1 MRGFRSRMREKYT
14 ECPGIVSASYL
25 RAFQRELMSVDEW
38 FISFV
43 DSFRALF
50 VIYYRSRGDVS
61 IPGRVPWR
69 FKDSIGFRPR

>member
-25 RAFQRELMSVDEW
+25 RAFQRGLMSVDEW

-50 VIYYRSRGDVS
+50 VIY
-61 IPGRVPWR
+61 
-69 FKDSIGFRPR
+69 